1 MSLLVIHLTSDLTDL
16 SSLTKNMNIASYAL
30 FGLLGFGSV
39 DAIRHEDASP
49 KRPDLVLDAIEKKSN
64 IYYVGIGSN
73 MSRTKLENRSI
84 CGSKINILS
93 MEPCVIKNHRLAFN
107 MRGFPPLEPAM
118 GSLEPLSQENTEA
131 LHFYEREEC
140 HAALILLSAED
151 YSKVYKSEGGGT
163 GKAQG
168 YEEIVVTA
176 VPYDSNKAPVQGVA
190 FRVREHARLS
200 KDPCPSHRYMNILR
214 EGAKELGLKECYQQ
228 WLADHPVQT
237 TSPLLTKIAINNLF
251 FISLVSFE
259 MKFQAFWKLQSWLVS
274 DLAYVPP
281 NDPSAFKRICGE
293 VLTFLLLL
301 PGAIPGLFLKYYN
314 EARGTTHPVLKA
326 MMNR

>member
-1 MSLLVIHLTSDLTDL
+1 MDL
-16 SSLTKNMNIASYAL
+16 ASYAL

-39 DAIRHEDASP
+39 YAIRHEESASP

-107 MRGFPPLEPAM
+107 MRAIPPLEPGM

-131 LHFYEREEC
+131 LHSYEREEC

-151 YSKVYKSEGGGT
+151 YSKVYTSEGGGR
-163 GKAQG
+163 GKSQG

-190 FRVREHARLS
+190 FRVREHKRLS
-200 KDPCPSHRYMNILR
+200 KDPCPSQRYMDILK

-228 WLADHPVQT
+228 WLADHPVQI

-251 FISLVSFE
+251 FTLFISFR
-259 MKFQAFWKLQSWLVS
+259 MKFQAFSNLQSRLIFT
-274 DLAYVPP
+274 LAYVPS
-281 NDPSAFKRICGE
+281 NDPSALKQAYGQ
-293 VLTFLLLL
+293 VMTGLLLL
-301 PGAIPGLFLKYYN
+301 PGAVPGLFMKYYQR
-314 EARGTTHPVLKA
+314 AKGTMNPMMKA
-326 MMNR
+326 LIDRK